1 MQPYFF
7 PYIGYWQLINAV
19 DRYVI
24 YDDVAYIKN
33 GWINRNNI
41 LLNSQKYL
49 ITLPLD
55 GASPFSAINET
66 RITSNAV
73 VKDKLL
79 KTIDL
84 AYRKSPFFD
93 RVFPIIENTVRYEDG
108 NIAHAITFSINQIC
122 RYLDIDTEI
131 LVSSDLQKS
140 CDLKAQ
146 DKVIHIV
153 KLLGGDEYMN
163 AIGGQELYSEN
174 DFAKEGISLKFL
186 KTGCVEY
193 KQFRNNFTP
202 NLSIIDIMMFNSP
215 QAIREIL
222 NNYELV

>member
-1 MQPYFF
+1 
-7 PYIGYWQLINAV
+7 
-19 DRYVI
+19 
-24 YDDVAYIKN
+24 
-33 GWINRNNI
+33 
-41 LLNSQKYL
+41 
-49 ITLPLD
+49 
-55 GASPFSAINET
+55 
-66 RITSNAV
+66 
-73 VKDKLL
+73 
-79 KTIDL
+79 
-84 AYRKSPFFD
+84 
-93 RVFPIIENTVRYEDG
+93 
-108 NIAHAITFSINQIC
+108 
-122 RYLDIDTEI
+122 
-131 LVSSDLQKS
+131 
-140 CDLKAQ
+140 
-146 DKVIHIV
+146 V